1 MIDYEELCERA
12 TIARIGAY
20 APYSSFKVGSAL
32 LTDSGRIFIG
42 CNIENSSFGATMCA
56 ERVAFGA
63 AIADGERDFRAIAI
77 VGALDDRELD
87 FTVPCGIC
95 LQVMSELC
103 DEDFEIILTNGLGE
117 YKVYKL
123 GELLPNGFKL

>member
-12 TIARIGAY
+12 IDARSGAY

-32 LTDSGRIFIG
+32 LGESGRIYCG
-42 CNIENSSFGATMCA
+42 CNVENSSFGATMCA
-56 ERVAFGA
+56 ERVAFGS
-63 AIADGERDFRAIAI
+63 AIASGERDFCAIAI
-77 VGALDDRELD
+77 VGALEDRELD
-87 FTVPCGIC
+87 FTPPCGIC

-103 DEDFEIILTNGLGE
+103 DEDFEIILINSAGE
-117 YKVYKL
+117 HKIYKL